1 MRGEGGRKSR
11 KGGRRSWRDCEN
23 GGRGTEGGFSR
34 LFVVLWESVWESVSH
49 PPVSPSEICVGLG
62 CRGTGMG
69 DGGGEDDG

>member
-1 MRGEGGRKSR
+1 MEEGKVEKEGGGVGGTVRM
-11 KGGRRSWRDCEN
+11 GGAGRR
-23 GGRGTEGGFSR
+23 GGFSR